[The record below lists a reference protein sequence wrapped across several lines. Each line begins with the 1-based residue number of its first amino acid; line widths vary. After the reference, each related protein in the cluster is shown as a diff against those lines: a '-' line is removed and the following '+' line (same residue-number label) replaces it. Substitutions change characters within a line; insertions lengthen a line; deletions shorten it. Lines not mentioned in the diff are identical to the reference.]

1 VWGTGLW
8 GWRDVEWTFDKMLT
22 NSATFTTVQSKN
34 VWHLISE
41 TAAIGITISREWSYQ
56 IFESVGLSSSI
67 ASVYLIN
74 NGWKVTKG
82 GIDNAVNWPR
92 DTFVKQSNP
101 TTNWVETPSP
111 TTSWV

>member
-1 VWGTGLW
+1 LW
-8 GWRDVEWTFDKMLT
+8 GWSDIQWTFIKGIA
-22 NSATFTTVQSKN
+22 NSAIFTTTQSKK

-41 TAAIGITISREWSYQ
+41 TAVIGITISREWSYQ

-74 NGWKVTKG
+74 NGWRVTRG

-92 DTFVKQSNP
+92 DTFVLQSNS

-111 TTSWV
+111 TTTWV